1 MHEWLGKSVLNNE
14 QTVGWPSVHWPCT
27 QSTGM
32 VCELCWVFYRFF
44 NWIQYTFFPCLEVRP
59 GNMFHGVFLFDFFSH
74 WMGFTFENYLLQINF
89 VKTTHSLMSTCHY
102 FSLSLWYPAFS
113 PQPSKS
119 GIVFPN
125 SQPTTHYPWS
135 ILQPELF
142 KVRHWGNSHCCWST
156 TDRKL
161 LCCNFKQPCLL
172 FTKANKSVQDQL
184 QWKGGFSTLLLLEN
198 VIVSF

>member
-1 MHEWLGKSVLNNE
+1 MLLWATCACPEKYLHFPSVFPKLWACSLIESTFPIWEQDMHEWLGKSVLNNE

-32 VCELCWVFYRFF
+32 VCELCWFFYRFF

-156 TDRKL
+156 TDRKAAVL
-161 LCCNFKQPCLL
+161 
-172 FTKANKSVQDQL
+172 
-184 QWKGGFSTLLLLEN
+184 
-198 VIVSF
+198 